1 MEQLSWTDDMML
13 RAERPET
20 PMQIQMLLIYD
31 QTSAPGGKVTFK
43 RILEEIDARLHL
55 APTFRRRLT
64 ELPGGLH
71 MPYWVD
77 DPDFDLEYHVR
88 HIALPQPGDWRQLC
102 IQIARI
108 HGRQL
113 DLRRPPWELTVIE
126 GLNAVPGVPKGSFA
140 ISLKLHHCVGMA
152 SVELMAAMHDL
163 AADAAR
169 PAPSAHPFNPGALP
183 STSELVARTA
193 INIAL
198 YPLRAGK
205 VVVPNAV
212 NALRHLPTLP
222 GALASGVAAAL
233 TSGSGSVFSPAT
245 RFNGSATPHRVFEA
259 RFHDLADF
267 KRIKA
272 CVPKATINDVTL
284 AYVGGALR
292 HYLDGH
298 DELPEESLVAACPA
312 SIRSTDERGAG
323 GNRLF
328 GRLHPLGTSIADP
341 LERLAAIVEETSAFR
356 DNADSASSSRLME
369 LVGVVPTTL
378 LGMTVKAATAMPFS
392 APTIA
397 STTVSNVPGPTE
409 PIYTTPTACN
419 GVRRSAQRRRQRC
432 CHRTLTGGGGV
443 SAGCRRCGE
452 MVFPPARSSARSA
465 AQPSR
470 PSTSTPCG
478 TGRSTSRRR
487 PDPRFSSAIAPSRLS
502 RWTWVMPTA
511 SWARPCH
518 SGPSS
523 SGRLFHAASRTSC
536 A

>member
-31 QTSAPGGKVTFK
+31 QSTAPDGRVTFK
-43 RILEEIDARLHL
+43 RILEELDARLHL

-108 HGRQL
+108 HGRQI
-113 DLRRPPWELTVIE
+113 DLRRPPWEMTVIE

-140 ISLKLHHCVGMA
+140 ISLKLHHCVVDGME

-163 AADAAR
+163 AADGPR
-169 PAPSAHPFNPGALP
+169 PAPPAHPFSPGALP
-183 STSELVARTA
+183 STSHLVTRTA
-193 INIAL
+193 ANIAL
-198 YPLRAGK
+198 YPLRTGK
-205 VVVPNAV
+205 VLVPSAFS
-212 NALRHLPTLP
+212 ALRQLHALP
-222 GALASGVAAAL
+222 GALVSGVTAAL
-233 TSGSGSVFSPAT
+233 TPRSGSMFSPAT
-245 RFNGSATPHRVFEA
+245 RFNGAATPHRVFEA

-267 KRIKA
+267 KRIKG

-292 HYLDGH
+292 NYLQGH

-341 LERLAAIVEETSAFR
+341 LERLEAIVAETSALR
-356 DNADSASSSRLME
+356 DNADSAGTSRLME

-378 LGMTVKAATAMPFS
+378 LGMTVKAASAIPFS

-397 STTVSNVPGPTE
+397 NTTVSNVPGPTE
-409 PIYTTPTACN
+409 PIYFAGARLHRVTGLGPLIGGMNLFHVVASYNGTISIGATAD
-419 GVRRSAQRRRQRC
+419 RDA
-432 CHRTLTGGGGV
+432 L
-443 SAGCRRCGE
+443 
-452 MVFPPARSSARSA
+452 
-465 AQPSR
+465 
-470 PSTSTPCG
+470 
-478 TGRSTSRRR
+478 
-487 PDPRFSSAIAPSRLS
+487 PDPAYYADCMQLAFDELL
-502 RWTWVMPTA
+502 
-511 SWARPCH
+511 
-518 SGPSS
+518 G
-523 SGRLFHAASRTSC
+523 AADRAFTG

>member
-31 QTSAPGGKVTFK
+31 QSTAPDGRVTFK
-43 RILEEIDARLHL
+43 RILEEIGARLHL

-113 DLRRPPWELTVIE
+113 DLRRPAWEMTVIE
-126 GLNAVPGVPKGSFA
+126 GLNSIPDVPTGAFAV
-140 ISLKLHHCVGMA
+140 SLKLHHCVVDGME

-163 AADAAR
+163 SSDSPR
-169 PAPSAHPFNPGALP
+169 PALPEKPFAPGALP
-183 STSELVARTA
+183 STSDLLARTA
-193 INIAL
+193 TNLAL
-198 YPLRAGK
+198 YALRAGK
-205 VVVPNAV
+205 VLIPNSFKV
-212 NALRHLPTLP
+212 LRHLPALP
-222 GALASGVAAAL
+222 GALASGVAATLAPKR
-233 TSGSGSVFSPAT
+233 GSLFLPAT
-245 RFNGSATPHRVFEA
+245 RFNGSVTPHRVFEA

-267 KRIKA
+267 KRIKG
-272 CVPKATINDVTL
+272 CVPKATINDVAL

-292 HYLDGH
+292 HYLEGH
-298 DELPEESLVAACPA
+298 GELPDESLVAACPA

-341 LERLAAIVEETSAFR
+341 LERLAAIVEETSVFR
-356 DNADSASSSRLME
+356 DNIDSAGDSRLMD
-369 LVGVVPTTL
+369 LVGMVPTTL
-378 LGMTVKAATAMPFS
+378 LGLTVKAASAMPFS

-397 STTVSNVPGPTE
+397 STTVSNVPGPRE
-409 PIYTTPTACN
+409 PIYFAGARLQRVTGLGPLIGGMNLFHVVASYNGMVSVGATAD
-419 GVRRSAQRRRQRC
+419 RSALPDPGHYADCMQ
-432 CHRTLTGGGGV
+432 
-443 SAGCRRCGE
+443 AAFDE
-452 MVFPPARSSARSA
+452 MLSA
-465 AQPSR
+465 A
-470 PSTSTPCG
+470 T
-478 TGRSTSRRR
+478 
-487 PDPRFSSAIAPSRLS
+487 
-502 RWTWVMPTA
+502 
-511 SWARPCH
+511 
-518 SGPSS
+518 
-523 SGRLFHAASRTSC
+523 
-536 A
+536 